1 MTTIIDAP
9 VTPTVWDEPHEPDPE
24 RIPAYDRT
32 GAIHSCIQPFEA
44 ISRLAS
50 FLGILSNHNYP
61 ELHRQLQNL
70 VFQQDTP
77 RHNGQLTGEQA
88 RLIAKMARRFIRE
101 GDRRAADAA
110 ELVLNASGLMLD
122 EVLPPTPAQQIQAD
136 QEARRMRELQRLLE
150 LDQDLPF

>member
-1 MTTIIDAP
+1 MTTIIDTD
-9 VTPTVWDEPHEPDPE
+9 VMPTVWDEPHEPDPE

-32 GAIHSCIQPFEA
+32 GAIHSRIQPFEA

-50 FLGILSNHNYP
+50 FLRVLSSRNYP
-61 ELHRQLQNL
+61 ELHRQLQHL
-70 VFQQDTP
+70 VFQQNTP
-77 RHNGQLTGEQA
+77 RYNGKLTGEQA
-88 RLIAKMARRFIRE
+88 RLVAKMARRFIRE

-136 QEARRMRELQRLLE
+136 QEARRMKELQRLLE